1 MTNAIKPIT
10 LTAEN
15 FEAEVIQSSVPV
27 LVDFWAA
34 WCGPCRIMNPVIEA
48 IAAEFADT
56 VKVGKVDADDQ
67 DLLALNHHV
76 TAIPTLLFFQKGQV
90 VERVSG
96 VISQAAIA
104 AKLNTLTAEVAV

>member
-48 IAAEFADT
+48 IAAEFAGT
-56 VKVGKVDADDQ
+56 
-67 DLLALNHHV
+67 
-76 TAIPTLLFFQKGQV
+76 
-90 VERVSG
+90 
-96 VISQAAIA
+96 
-104 AKLNTLTAEVAV
+104 